1 MHTKKDIIYHQLYIF
16 LHALFQYSIIGT
28 MNVILSLQII
38 LACLLFI
45 CNIYVFIELY
55 QKEKLGNKVHKV
67 RCCLTALLAITSLLI
82 YFNCHSKNY
91 ECVHPWWHFVAG
103 VGTICLFS

>member
-1 MHTKKDIIYHQLYIF
+1 
-16 LHALFQYSIIGT
+16 